1 MLAVLI
7 AAGQASAAN
16 YQVFL
21 GEQVPCGFINCKGVS
36 GVPKGTTLDQFLPGT
51 VTINAGDTVTFSS
64 ASFHTVSYTKRPV
77 ALLGP
82 DPAKGKYA
90 PLNDA
95 AGSPFYFVGLPK
107 FVYNGLAFAPY
118 GPKTVSGNTPTSSG
132 ALSPAGPKAKP
143 ATYTYTF
150 PKAGTFTLWC
160 NVHPGMKGKIVVTAG
175 RVPGAEDPGTGADG
189 GARPT

>member
-1 MLAVLI
+1 MASPS
-7 AAGQASAAN
+7 AQA
-16 YQVFL
+16 L
-21 GEQVPCGFINCKGVS
+21 S
-36 GVPKGTTLDQFLPGT
+36 GIPKGTTLDQFLPGT

-64 ASFHTVSYTKRPV
+64 ASFHTVSYTKQP
-77 ALLGP
+77 AGLLAP
-82 DPAKGKYA
+82 DPAKGKYG

-150 PKAGTFTLWC
+150 PKAG
-160 NVHPGMKGKIVVTAG
+160 NVHAVVQRPPGHEGEDRREAR
-175 RVPGAEDPGTGADG
+175 RVPRCR
-189 GARPT
+189 RPRRRCRPRRSPT